1 MAEVD
6 RHDTSAIYRKLT
18 LGELQKEVPQLNW
31 REYLQV
37 TLGDIELEDDEALV
51 SYAMPYLV
59 QMGRI
64 LAETDKRVV
73 HNYIIWRLVRPQH
86 LRDCIICQ
94 LSDSQSTLTGDVYHD
109 SHDRRLSARARGV
122 PKDSAGHSV
131 GKASMVRAHK

>member
-51 SYAMPYLV
+51 SYAMPYLI

-64 LAETDKRVV
+64 LAETDRRVV
-73 HNYIIWRLVRPQH
+73 HNYIIWRLVTATSGNF
-86 LRDCIICQ
+86 II
-94 LSDSQSTLTGDVYHD
+94 S
-109 SHDRRLSARARGV
+109 RLLNWN
-122 PKDSAGHSV
+122 HF
-131 GKASMVRAHK
+131 